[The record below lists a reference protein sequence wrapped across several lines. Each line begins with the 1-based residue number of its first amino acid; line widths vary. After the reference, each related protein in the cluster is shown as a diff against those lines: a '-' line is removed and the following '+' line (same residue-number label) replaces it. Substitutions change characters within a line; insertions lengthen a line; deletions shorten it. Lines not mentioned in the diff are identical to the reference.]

1 MIFGPMTKVVAENI
15 DILYVPRCSLGY
27 EFAALIASPA
37 TGMLAA
43 FMVWHSVFVTSS
55 VILIIMGLICILA
68 FTLFEKKGMVQFSQY
83 TPPVKKG
90 GELKLLIKHRIIRFT
105 FISIITGVVRTTV
118 VFWLP
123 TYISQKLGFSAD
135 MSAIIFSVVTIGISA
150 TAFLSVFI
158 YEKLKRNMDLTILIS
173 FTAAAT
179 FFLFVF
185 FIKQP
190 LLNAAFLMFAIM
202 GSNSSAT
209 MLWSRY
215 CPSLRDTGMVSSAT
229 GYLDFVSYSAAA
241 ISSVIFANAVD
252 TIGWDNLILVWFV
265 LMLCGVVVT
274 LPTKR
279 YQNK

>member
-1 MIFGPMTKVVAENI
+1 MCKLNIILILEYKWRTCPPPIDITIKDLESICYCSISTTISMIFGPMTKVVAENI

-90 GELKLLIKHRIIRFT
+90 GELKFLIKHRIIRFT

-123 TYISQKLGFSAD
+123 TYISQNLAFLQICQLLFFRLSQLAFLQQHFYQYLFMKSS
-135 MSAIIFSVVTIGISA
+135 SAI
-150 TAFLSVFI
+150 
-158 YEKLKRNMDLTILIS
+158 
-173 FTAAAT
+173 
-179 FFLFVF
+179 
-185 FIKQP
+185 
-190 LLNAAFLMFAIM
+190 
-202 GSNSSAT
+202 
-209 MLWSRY
+209 W
-215 CPSLRDTGMVSSAT
+215 
-229 GYLDFVSYSAAA
+229 
-241 ISSVIFANAVD
+241 
-252 TIGWDNLILVWFV
+252 
-265 LMLCGVVVT
+265 T
-274 LPTKR
+274 LPF
-279 YQNK
+279 